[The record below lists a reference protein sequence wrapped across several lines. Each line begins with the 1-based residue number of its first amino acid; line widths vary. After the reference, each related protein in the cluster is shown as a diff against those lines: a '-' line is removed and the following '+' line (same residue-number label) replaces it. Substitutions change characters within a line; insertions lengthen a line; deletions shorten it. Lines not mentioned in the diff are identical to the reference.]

1 MRLPAS
7 LRGGLYATGGLVA
20 ASGSL
25 WLVVHDASRRLAVTC
40 LEIHG
45 IAAMALL
52 VLVGAA
58 AALHAPTG
66 WRERRNRA
74 SGAILSTALV
84 VLMATGAL
92 LYYLGDEG
100 ARSAASFA
108 HWTAGLAAVAL
119 AVLHVWRGRRGQ
131 RAD

>member
-7 LRGGLYATGGLVA
+7 LRGALYATGGLVA

-25 WLVVHDASRRLAVTC
+25 WLVVHDASRRLAVAC
-40 LEIHG
+40 IEVHG
-45 IAAMALL
+45 TTAMALL

-74 SGAILSTALV
+74 SGAILSTALI

-100 ARSAASFA
+100 ARSVTSVA

-119 AVLHVWRGRRGQ
+119 GGVHVWLGRRGP